1 MAGLSASYHLGHENC
16 QIFEQHTFAGG
27 HIHSER
33 REGFT
38 WDEGP
43 HVSFTKHAYVRD
55 LFAASTEFLEYP
67 VFPTNYYKGSWV
79 PHPAQTNLHAVP
91 LAIREQCLRDFRA
104 AHGSEV
110 PASEQAPENY
120 REWLEMTFGQ
130 SFATLF
136 PRAYTEK
143 YWTTA
148 PENLTTD
155 WVGTRV
161 HAPNREEVEQGALAP
176 LDKSTHYISTVRYPK
191 EGGYIS
197 FAKKIA
203 AGAQISYGKKLSY
216 ISFAQK
222 KIYFADRSETAYDKL
237 ISTIPLPVLI
247 LQSDAPAPVKE
258 AAKQLSCSSV
268 LLVNVVANH
277 PSQRLENWIYVYDED
292 KYSTRI
298 NLTELLSPAN
308 GVPGKTGIQV
318 EVYFS
323 KYKELLVSADEIIE
337 KVCGELIEMGLIKS
351 RADIEAVH
359 SKWVEWANVIF
370 DGPRKASLTK
380 IFDWLEQVGLGRDDD
395 ELEPTS
401 DWDEKLGKVKPQA
414 NGPFLYLAGRF
425 GQWKYYWTDDCVL
438 RGKFLSKIIDI
449 KAS

>member
-1 MAGLSASYHLGHENC
+1 MAGLSASYHLGQENC
-16 QIFEQHTFAGG
+16 QIFEQYTFAGG

-143 YWTTA
+143 YWTTD
-148 PENLTTD
+148 PQNLTTD
-155 WVGTRV
+155 WVGVRV

-176 LDKSTHYISTVRYPK
+176 LDKSTHYISSVRYPK

-197 FAKKIA
+197 FANKIA
-203 AGAQISYGKKLSY
+203 AGARITYGKKLSY

-222 KIYFADRSETAYDKL
+222 KICFADGSETEYEKL
-237 ISTIPLPVLI
+237 VSTIPLPVLI
-247 LQSDAPAPVKE
+247 LQSDAPPAVKE

-268 LLVNVVANH
+268 LIVNAVANH
-277 PSQRLENWIYVYDED
+277 PSQRSENWIYVYDED
-292 KYSTRI
+292 KLSTRI

-308 GVPGKTGIQV
+308 GVPGKTGVQV

-323 KYKELLVSADEIIE
+323 KYRELSVSADEAIAQ
-337 KVCGELIEMGLIKS
+337 VCAELVEMGLIKS
-351 RADIEAVH
+351 KDDIDSVH
-359 SKWVEWANVIF
+359 SKWIEWANVIF
-370 DGPRKASLTK
+370 DQPRRTAMTTV
-380 IFDWLEQVGLGRDDD
+380 FDWLQQVGLAHEAD
-395 ELEPTS
+395 ELEPAT
-401 DWDEKLGKVKPQA
+401 DWDAK
-414 NGPFLYLAGRF
+414 FLNPTLAQSDASIYLAGRF
-425 GQWKYYWTDDCVL
+425 GQWKYYWTDDCVM
-438 RGKFLSKIIDI
+438 RGKYLGERI
-449 KAS
+449 K